1 MLRYL
6 IPTRSWR
13 CLRIIVT
20 NKVIF
25 TWCVDNISKDFF
37 DLLNRIVCVLY
48 QDVYIQ
54 SRAANEIGQ
63 AVNQVATLED
73 KAVFVLRGCQSA

>member
-6 IPTRSWR
+6 IPTWSWR
-13 CLRIIVT
+13 CLHIIVT
-20 NKVIF
+20 NKVII

-48 QDVYIQ
+48 QEVNIQ
-54 SRAANEIGQ
+54 SRAATEIGQ

>member
-1 MLRYL
+1 
-6 IPTRSWR
+6 
-13 CLRIIVT
+13 
-20 NKVIF
+20 
-25 TWCVDNISKDFF
+25 VDNISKDFF

-48 QDVYIQ
+48 QEVNIQ
-54 SRAANEIGQ
+54 SRAATEIGQ